1 MTQDYTFFDVKIC
14 FCYNHAGNRTL
25 LQYDET
31 TWKPLIQFYKDN
43 KCVVDGSKFP

>member
-14 FCYNHAGNRTL
+14 FCYDYAGNCTL